1 MIAFINLQIFWLYP
15 QVASDPMGMA
25 TKIDQL
31 CDSWPTPAKPSVVF
45 VPAPLHPS
53 TAQGLSKS
61 ASMGASH
68 VPKADAGGWMWRSLV
83 IVRLLWQV
91 HNKIQ
96 QSRMNAAKHV
106 CCLRGFFLFAGH
118 FPVYFQRPKAG
129 PSTNHEPSFNIMPPG
144 GTKRPYMTTAPMIAT
159 IAINYTGSDK
169 QLEVVRGWFLFPR
182 MCLCWNIYIY
192 IYMCVQR
199 YLCKYANTFLNF
211 SQDA

>member
-31 CDSWPTPAKPSVVF
+31 CDSWPIPAKPSVVF

-68 VPKADAGGWMWRSLV
+68 VPRRDAGGWMWRSLV
-83 IVRLLWQV
+83 IVRLVWQV

-96 QSRMNAAKHV
+96 KSRMNAAKHV
-106 CCLRGFFLFAGH
+106 RCLLGFFLFAGH
-118 FPVYFQRPKAG
+118 FPVYFQGPNPC
-129 PSTNHEPSFNIMPPG
+129 PSTHHEPSFNIMSPG
-144 GTKRPYMTTAPMIAT
+144 GTKRPWYDNCSNDCHYSHQLHGLRWTARGTAGMILVPSYVFVLKYLHT
-159 IAINYTGSDK
+159 
-169 QLEVVRGWFLFPR
+169 
-182 MCLCWNIYIY
+182 Y
-192 IYMCVQR
+192 IYMYKGICVNMQTH
-199 YLCKYANTFLNF
+199 LFKFV
-211 SQDA
+211 